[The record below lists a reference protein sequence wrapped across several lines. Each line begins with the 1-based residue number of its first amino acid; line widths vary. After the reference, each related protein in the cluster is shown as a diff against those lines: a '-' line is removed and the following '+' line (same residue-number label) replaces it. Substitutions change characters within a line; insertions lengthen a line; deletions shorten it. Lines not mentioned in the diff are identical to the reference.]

1 MQSENGVT
9 VIICCYNSG
18 ARIRPTLHHIAG
30 QKLPDGLD
38 VQLLVV
44 DNACT
49 DDTINIARET
59 WASFNSD
66 SISLTIIRETMPGL
80 SHARKKGMSY
90 ARYDYIV
97 FCDDDNWLDENY
109 LANVHDFF
117 THNPDV
123 VIVGGFGQAV
133 FDDQTVVPSWFDQFK
148 QTYATGKQADCST
161 NLMSTV
167 YGAGLAIQKKLM
179 LDPRFIASPHFLDDR
194 KATKLTAGGDSEL
207 CLKARLL
214 GYRIGYLEDLKFK
227 HYIPSSR
234 LSWVYFKELHRGFAK
249 SYIPIKLY
257 QDALEQ
263 KNLNRFSWLKDLFYF
278 TGIYLKYWWPQYLKY
293 KDNIGTV
300 EEIRH
305 ITWGIIAKRYLE
317 YNFKTFLMYRQIRQ
331 MV

>member
-18 ARIRPTLHHIAG
+18 ARIRPTLQHIAR
-30 QKLPDGLD
+30 QKLPDGMD
-38 VQLLVV
+38 VQLIIV

-49 DDTINIARET
+49 DDTIDIAKET
-59 WASFNSD
+59 WAGLNPY
-66 SISLTIIRETMPGL
+66 IINLTIIREITPGL
-80 SHARKKGMSY
+80 SNARKRGTSC
-90 ARYDYIV
+90 ARHDYIV

-109 LANVHDFF
+109 LAIVYDFF

-133 FDDQTVVPSWFDQFK
+133 FDDQAVVPSWFDNFK
-148 QTYATGKQADCST
+148 QNYATGKQADSS
-161 NLMSTV
+161 NNMMSTV

-234 LSWVYFKELHRGFAK
+234 LSWAYFKELHRGFAK

-257 QDALEQ
+257 QNALEQ
-263 KNLNRFSWLKDLFYF
+263 KDINNFSWLKDLIYF

-293 KDNIGTV
+293 RNTVGTV

-305 ITWGIIAKRYLE
+305 ITWGVIAKSYLQ
-317 YNFKTFLMYRQIRQ
+317 YNIKILRIYRQIVQ